1 MYDKIETPPPF
12 VPYKNFNGFYEQP
25 NFVDYKKYKQ
35 IQYMKNKAKEK
46 AEQEKTAKELTG
58 CSDINEEELNNVADK
73 IVEKGFD
80 KKYDLEQETDSEE
93 HEYDEET
100 DVAMPV
106 IKSLVDYDNACTVQE
121 ELEAPISKKHGDKY
135 EK

>member
-46 AEQEKTAKELTG
+46 AEQEK
-58 CSDINEEELNNVADK
+58 
-73 IVEKGFD
+73 
-80 KKYDLEQETDSEE
+80 
-93 HEYDEET
+93 
-100 DVAMPV
+100 
-106 IKSLVDYDNACTVQE
+106 
-121 ELEAPISKKHGDKY
+121 
-135 EK
+135 